1 MGVLPPPG
9 AAPIILVS
17 NDDGIDAPG
26 IAALADALQDLGR
39 VVVVAPDRERSGV
52 ARGISLGHP
61 LRLSRRAEDWYT
73 VDGTPTDCVYLAVHR
88 LLSQA
93 PALVVSG
100 INRGPN
106 LADDVTYSGT
116 VAAAMEATLV
126 GIPAIAVSLDGE
138 EPLDYRPAATF
149 ARAVAGWVLSNGLP
163 ERALLNVNVPDTQG
177 APVTEFR
184 WTRAG
189 HRDYGH
195 QVTTREDPRGRPY
208 HWIGGRFLGFT
219 PVEGSDCDT
228 VAAGM
233 AAITPINLDLTHL
246 SLMARLASVPLP
258 GFSLRR

>member
-1 MGVLPPPG
+1 MGGLSPSI
-9 AAPIILVS
+9 ATPIILVS

-26 IAALADALQDLGR
+26 LAALADALQGLGR

-88 LLSQA
+88 LLDRP

-126 GIPAIAVSLDGE
+126 GIPAVAVSLDGE
-138 EPLDYRPAATF
+138 EPLDYRPAAAF
-149 ARAVAGWVLSNGLP
+149 ARAVAEWVVANGLP
-163 ERALLNVNVPDTQG
+163 ARALLNVNVPDTQG
-177 APVTEFR
+177 APVTEFS

-189 HRDYGH
+189 RRDYGH
-195 QVTTREDPRGRPY
+195 RVTTREDPRGRPY
-208 HWIGGRFLGFT
+208 HWIGGRFLGFA
-219 PVEGSDCDT
+219 PLEGSDCDA
-228 VAAGM
+228 VAAGR
-233 AAITPINLDLTHL
+233 AAITPINLDLTHVGLL
-246 SLMARLASVPLP
+246 SRLASVALP